1 MFRYIIYYLLSLII
15 LLPFFFINYRLTA
28 FHTFPFDHYY
38 EYILALSGSL
48 DRSFIDAPGGYRIV
62 YYGTAYIFYKILP
75 FIPLSKLTLEGGGLL
90 EETKALQA
98 LAFTSYLFLHAF
110 FYTTF
115 LLIRI
120 RMRRSMVVA
129 IGMAALTLLLSL
141 FAYPHGAD
149 PSCLFYISLCLFFI
163 NNYKIFYS
171 LLLFSPC
178 VNEKISMI
186 FGLFFF
192 VSLCFKSSRSISMVP
207 FIISCLSFLVYLFML
222 KIVALPVGIY
232 GYQTDLSQLLPRLA
246 MSWPYLVT
254 FKGFYT
260 NWLPLIILCS
270 FALLG
275 LRLKVFNRN
284 VFVTHPAICFMPG
297 FLFILG
303 LFTCTDFGIGRV
315 AMHALPFYSVP
326 IMLILE
332 RLETES

>member
-1 MFRYIIYYLLSLII
+1 MLRYIIYYLISLFL

-38 EYILALSGSL
+38 EYVLALSGSL

-75 FIPLSKLTLEGGGLL
+75 LIPLSKLPLEGGGLL
-90 EETKALQA
+90 EEAKALQA

-120 RMRRSMVVA
+120 NMRRSLVVA
-129 IGMAALTLLLSL
+129 IGMASLTLLLSL

-149 PSCLFYISLCLFFI
+149 PSCLFYLTLCLFFI
-163 NNYKIFYS
+163 KKYKIFYA
-171 LLLFSPC
+171 LLLFSPF

-186 FGLFFF
+186 FVMFFF
-192 VSLCFKSSRSISMVP
+192 ISLCYKSSRSISMVP
-207 FIISCLSFLVYLFML
+207 FVISCLSFFVYLSIR
-222 KIVALPVGIY
+222 KIVALPLGIY
-232 GYQTDLSQLLPRLA
+232 GFQTDLSQLLPRLA
-246 MSWPYLVT
+246 ISWPYLATV
-254 FKGFYT
+254 KGVYM
-260 NWLPLIILCS
+260 NWLPFSILCS
-270 FALLG
+270 FAILG
-275 LRLKVFNRN
+275 LRLNVFNRN
-284 VFVTHPAICFMPG
+284 TFMTHPAICFIPG
-297 FLFILG
+297 CLFIIG
-303 LFTCTDFGIGRV
+303 LLTCTDFNIGRV

-332 RLETES
+332 RLDTE